1 MKKSFYLINLITLY
15 RLVAALVLVI
25 LIFNKKFDLFKWLL
39 ALSFFTDLIDGFL
52 ARKFKV
58 SSILGSRLDSI
69 ADDSTVVAALIG
81 LFVFKPDFIQEEMN
95 FLLGL
100 FVLFLFQNV
109 IAIIKYRKMTSFHTY
124 LAKISAVLQGVF
136 FILIFL
142 LPQPVYVLF
151 YLAGLFTVL
160 DLMEEIVL
168 IIILPKWE
176 ADVKGLYFV
185 WKRKSSEG

>member
-100 FVLFLFQNV
+100 FVLFLL
-109 IAIIKYRKMTSFHTY
+109 IRRPPTSTPFPPPP
-124 LAKISAVLQGVF
+124 LFRSPAGGAV
-136 FILIFL
+136 
-142 LPQPVYVLF
+142 PVT
-151 YLAGLFTVL
+151 APAL
-160 DLMEEIVL
+160 DPARPARGAALYGQRCAACHGPFGRGDGGFAAEGAMARGEIGRAHV
-168 IIILPKWE
+168 
-176 ADVKGLYFV
+176 
-185 WKRKSSEG
+185 